1 MQNSFLYLSSFWF
14 TIYSIRLTA
23 VALVGLDTRLGC
35 FAEDS
40 SKDSDG
46 QKMIDS
52 VQTQFACMNKL
63 EGFAG
68 NLPFWKFFPTP
79 TWKKFAKAGDTFT
92 E

>member
-1 MQNSFLYLSSFWF
+1 MF
-14 TIYSIRLTA
+14 IYLTA

-35 FAEDS
+35 FDGKL

-46 QKMIDS
+46 QKLIDS
-52 VQTQFACMNKL
+52 VQTQFECMNKL

-68 NLPFWKFFPTP
+68 NLPIWKYFSTP
-79 TWKKFAKAGDTFT
+79 TWKRFAKAGDTFT